1 MMNKAPDI
9 PNFQVLC
16 DLLEKFKKSSDED
29 SVWLINEMYEIEGYD
44 EWLDW
49 MEQNRPSE
57 LP

>member
-1 MMNKAPDI
+1 MNKAPDI

-29 SVWLINEMYEIEGYD
+29 SVSNK
-44 EWLDW
+44 
-49 MEQNRPSE
+49 

>member
-1 MMNKAPDI
+1 MNKAPDI

-49 MEQNRPSE
+49 MEQNRPNE

>member
-1 MMNKAPDI
+1 MNKAPDI

-16 DLLEKFKKSSDED
+16 DLLEKFKNSSDED
-29 SVWLINEMYEIEGYD
+29 SVWLIYEMYEIEGYD

-49 MEQNRPSE
+49 MEKNRPNE

>member
-1 MMNKAPDI
+1 MNKAPDI

-16 DLLEKFKKSSDED
+16 DLLEKFKNSSDED

-44 EWLDW
+44 EWLVW

>member
-29 SVWLINEMYEIEGYD
+29 SVWLINEIHEIEGYD
-44 EWLDW
+44 EWLE

>member
-16 DLLEKFKKSSDED
+16 DLLEKFKNSSDED
-29 SVWLINEMYEIEGYD
+29 SVWLIYEMYEIEGYD

-49 MEQNRPSE
+49 MEKNRPNE